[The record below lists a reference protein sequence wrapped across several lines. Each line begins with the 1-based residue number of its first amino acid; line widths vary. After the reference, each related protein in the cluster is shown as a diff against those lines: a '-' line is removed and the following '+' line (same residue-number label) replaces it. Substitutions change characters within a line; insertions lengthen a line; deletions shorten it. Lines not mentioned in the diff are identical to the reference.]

1 VKRFALY
8 QLPLIIYAVIVFY
21 VSSLSRLPDTGLQI
35 PYLDKLAHATEYF
48 LFGLMAIRAMAHL
61 PWSPK
66 TGWVYILAILLSLG
80 YGLSDEYHQRFV
92 PGRTADLFD
101 FMADALGIFLAA
113 IMHYLL
119 HRRRRTAS

>member
-1 VKRFALY
+1 MKRFALY

-35 PYLDKLAHATEYF
+35 PFMDKLAHCTEYF
-48 LFGLMAIRAMAHL
+48 LFGFMAIRAMAHL
-61 PWSPK
+61 PWSLK

-92 PGRTADLFD
+92 PGRTADIFD
-101 FMADALGIFLAA
+101 FMADALGIFLAG
-113 IMHYLL
+113 ITHYLL
-119 HRRRRTAS
+119 QRRRRTPS